1 MFYYLNKTCR
11 FFSGCFHLPVPATI
25 VLTADTFLHAV
36 TTYQHLVIFLM
47 HFSGDVHLSVPVTT
61 ALILEKSLSSGYP
74 HVPAFDSPEGVVV
87 SP

>member
-61 ALILEKSLSSGYP
+61 ALILEKVSLLEIPTYLLLTLQK
-74 HVPAFDSPEGVVV
+74 V
-87 SP
+87 